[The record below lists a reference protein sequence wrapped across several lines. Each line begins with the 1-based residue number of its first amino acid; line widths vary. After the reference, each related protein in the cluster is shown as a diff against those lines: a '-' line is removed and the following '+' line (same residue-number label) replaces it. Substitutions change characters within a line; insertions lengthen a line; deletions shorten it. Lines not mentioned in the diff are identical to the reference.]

1 MSEIDRLQE
10 AIEGCDAGVYAYG
23 LIAARLEGDEQETA
37 LTCMAELRSERDRLA
52 QRVLSLDGTPVAAA
66 AAYVPP
72 SPVTDAASARALA
85 ALIEDRL
92 AGQFAALAA
101 SSSLAPRSF
110 AARTAQARAV
120 RVVEWSG
127 EAPIWNGAV

>member
-1 MSEIDRLQE
+1 MSEIERLQE

-23 LIAARLEGDEQETA
+23 LIAARVDGEESGRA
-37 LTCMAELRSERDRLA
+37 LDCMAELRGERDRLA
-52 QRVLSLDGTPVAAA
+52 QRVIALDGTPVAAA

-72 SPVTDAASARALA
+72 QPVTDAASARELA
-85 ALIEDRL
+85 ALVEDRL
-92 AGQFAALAA
+92 AGQLAAVAA

-110 AARTAQARAV
+110 AARASQARAV